1 MWPPSR
7 RVSCEQVTG
16 SQRCN
21 AKTNQKD
28 SRPRKLLAL
37 TFIEHRNSPFVSVRN
52 IFLLHVSLFTTMTK
66 DNKQQQRFVLALY
79 PSPRV
84 SLMGFRRADNRSAQ
98 VRRCNSLTVCFTIL
112 SCLQVLLL
120 ADGSSPSSASSG
132 LEGVAVASQFV
143 SAAPLI
149 VAAACRNG
157 VAVVA
162 THTSTDDEPLLYHST
177 SDEQDIVED
186 KKDTQSLRV
195 KDLPLG
201 YGGPFR
207 IHPIDSFGTA
217 LVSAGWRADCEVLA
231 ARCRS
236 IAASQVISMGPPA
249 PGRLYGHFCS
259 TELSFYMAQCA
270 VSERVSLWLLGSLRT
285 VRYVPVAFLRRCM
298 SFLGVLLIFSVLFFI
313 GRCGL

>member
-1 MWPPSR
+1 
-7 RVSCEQVTG
+7 VQCEDQ
-16 SQRCN
+16 SERF
-21 AKTNQKD
+21 APKKTISLNLHRTSK
-28 SRPRKLLAL
+28 L
-37 TFIEHRNSPFVSVRN
+37 TFRKRQEY
-52 IFLLHVSLFTTMTK
+52 LFITRFTIY
-66 DNKQQQRFVLALY
+66 DHDERQDKQQQRFVLALY